1 VRESTVYSAYSENGK
16 RGERDG
22 TSECDRETRRRRR
35 RRRKGGRVGGREG
48 GNATASASDRRETS
62 SFMLGCCNSEWT

>member
-1 VRESTVYSAYSENGK
+1 VCARARVRVRVRESTVYSAYSENGK

-35 RRRKGGRVGGREG
+35 RRR
-48 GNATASASDRRETS
+48 
-62 SFMLGCCNSEWT
+62 